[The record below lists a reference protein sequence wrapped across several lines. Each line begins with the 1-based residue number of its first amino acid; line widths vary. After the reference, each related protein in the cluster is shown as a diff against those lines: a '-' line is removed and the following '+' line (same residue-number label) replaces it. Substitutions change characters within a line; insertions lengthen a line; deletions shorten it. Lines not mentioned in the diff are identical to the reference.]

1 MTLLRRPDPA
11 GRRPPE
17 QLHLQFGAD
26 ASTQLVASWASPV
39 RAGRPLL
46 RFGTPGGGF
55 GTTVEAVERS
65 YTEALTGQVV
75 WTYHAVLDGLDAD
88 ADHLYEARHGPGPAV
103 AGRFRTAPAGRSRGF
118 RFTSCGD
125 LGIPE
130 AVGAALGPTSDNAG
144 YTVGAVEAAKPLFHL
159 ANGDLSYAN
168 LSDAPV
174 ETWRAFFAN
183 VTRSARN
190 RPWMPCAGNHEI
202 ELGNGPHGHL
212 AFQTRFHL
220 PDSGAGPDC
229 LGNWYAFTVGNVRV
243 VALNADDVC
252 LQDGGYSEHRRER
265 LAGAHDSYVRGY
277 SGGAQRAWLEA
288 TLAEARRAGDVD
300 WIVVCMHQVAMS
312 SAPFNGADLGIRRE
326 LLPLFDRYGVDLVVS
341 GHEHHYQRT
350 RPVRGAV
357 VGSDLLTPAVA
368 PGRAGG
374 DIDTTRGTVHVT
386 IGVGGNP
393 TFAGTTPGAV
403 PRGLV
408 IADVGGA
415 GRGQRRPHKEHEPAD
430 WLAARAVDH
439 PFGFTVFDVDPGVPG
454 GPTRIDAV
462 HYGARPG
469 SARYR
474 PVDRFSLTRPRSDAA
489 GAVPPFAAAA
499 CPW

>member
-1 MTLLRRPDPA
+1 MTLLRRPGPA

-26 ASTQLVASWASPV
+26 ASTQLVASWASPG
-39 RAGRPLL
+39 RAGRPRL
-46 RFGTPGGGF
+46 RFGTPGDGPGN
-55 GTTVEAVERS
+55 TVEAVERR

-75 WTYHAVLDGLDAD
+75 WTYHAVLDHLEAD
-88 ADHLYEARHGPGPAV
+88 TDHLYEVRHGDGPAV
-103 AGRFRTAPAGRSRGF
+103 AGRFRTAPAGRSRAF
-118 RFTSCGD
+118 RFTSFGD
-125 LGIPE
+125 LGIPG
-130 AVGAALGPTSDNAG
+130 AVGAGLGPASPNAA
-144 YTVGAVEAAKPLFHL
+144 YTVGAVEAAEPLFHL

-183 VTRSARN
+183 VGRSARN

-202 ELGNGPHGHL
+202 ETGNGPHGHL
-212 AFQTRFHL
+212 AYQTRFHL

-229 LGNWYAFTVGNVRV
+229 LGNWYAFTAGNVRV
-243 VALNADDVC
+243 VSLNADDVC
-252 LQDGGYSEHRRER
+252 LQDGGYSGHRRER
-265 LAGAHDSYVRGY
+265 LPRACDSYIRGY

-288 TLAEARRAGDVD
+288 TLAEARRAADVD

-341 GHEHHYQRT
+341 GHEHHYERT
-350 RPVRGAV
+350 HPVRGV
-357 VGSDLLTPAVA
+357 VAASDLLTPAVA
-368 PGRAGG
+368 AAGAVG
-374 DIDTTRGTVHVT
+374 AVDTARGTVHVT

-393 TFAGTTPGAV
+393 TFAGTTPGDA
-403 PRGLV
+403 PAGLV
-408 IADVGGA
+408 IADIGRA
-415 GRGQRRPHKEHEPAD
+415 GRGQRVPHKEHEPAD

-454 GPTRIDAV
+454 GHTHIDAV
-462 HYGARPG
+462 HYGARRG
-469 SARYR
+469 SARYV
-474 PVDRFSLTRPRSDAA
+474 PVDRFRLTRPRSDAA
-489 GAVPPFAAAA
+489 GAEPSFAVAAN
-499 CPW
+499 PR